1 MDAPE
6 GLATEEEL
14 VSPFLQLVS
23 TVCMAALLGGGALC
37 IYRMVIGP
45 SAADRA
51 VALDTLTM
59 VFIGMICIVCIVWSS
74 TLYFDAVWIL
84 TLVGYLGSV
93 AIARYLEKGKIF

>member
-1 MDAPE
+1 M
-6 GLATEEEL
+6 ATAMN
-14 VSPFLQLVS
+14 PFLYVISIVCLVALFAG
-23 TVCMAALLGGGALC
+23 AALCLL
-37 IYRMVIGP
+37 RVLIGP

-59 VFIGMICIVCIVWSS
+59 VFIGIICILCMMWNSD
-74 TLYFDAVWIL
+74 LYFDAVWIL